1 MSSISMR
8 LAACL
13 AWLLMLAVFS
23 GCGSQAEQGSQ
34 NPNAYT
40 VIEDDAGRRVVLER
54 KPERIAV
61 TSVSFLEPLHAVG
74 GSVVARPD
82 SRTKMPDFA
91 KDAASIGQVFQIDVE
106 KLLACQPDLVII
118 NKGMN
123 EKLLDTLESNGIPA
137 IVVDMKSYD
146 DVKREIGIFA
156 QITGEREKGEELVAD
171 MDRHI
176 QESVEQLPKEKKRV
190 AILHSTAQG
199 LSVQLDGSI
208 AGSIVKMLGWENV
221 ASGMKP
227 LDKNPDAAPYSMETL
242 VEQNPEIILVTSMGK
257 LEDIKSDMQKMIDT
271 NAAWQSIPA
280 IQKGQLYYL
289 PQDMFLLSPG
299 IHYPEAVDIVAG
311 LVYPEASRK

>member
-1 MSSISMR
+1 MVR
-8 LAACL
+8 NRKLAA
-13 AWLLMLAVFS
+13 WLTGILLLAVLA
-23 GCGSQAEQGSQ
+23 GCGSQAERKEESSA
-34 NPNAYT
+34 AYC
-40 VIEDDAGRRVVLER
+40 ILQDDAGRKVALKQ
-54 KPERIAV
+54 KPERVAV

-82 SRTKMPDFA
+82 SKTKMPDFA

-106 KLLACQPDLVII
+106 RLLASQPDLVII

-123 EKLLDTLESNGIPA
+123 EKLIEPLDSNGIPS
-137 IVVDMKSYD
+137 IVVDMKSYE

-156 QITGEREKGEELVAD
+156 QITGEKEKGEALIAD
-171 MDRHI
+171 MDHRI
-176 QESVEQLPKEKKRV
+176 QETIDRLPKEKKRV

-208 AGSIVKMLGWENV
+208 AGCIVKMFGWENV
-221 ASGMKP
+221 ASGMEP
-227 LDKNPDAAPYSMETL
+227 MEKNPDAAPYSMETL
-242 VEQNPEIILVTSMGK
+242 VEQNPEVILVTSMGK
-257 LEDIKSDMQKMIDT
+257 LEDIKANMQKMIDA

-299 IHYPEAVDIVAG
+299 IHYPEAVEMVAK
-311 LVYPEASRK
+311 LVCAGAFRQ